1 MTRLGMV
8 LYHGIESGPQLR
20 EYATLAEAAG
30 YESLW
35 VTERYFHEETFAL
48 LGFLAA
54 STRTIKLGVGVT
66 NPYTRHPALLAMAS
80 ATLDRICGGRFLLG
94 LGRSERAVIQERMG
108 IPYGPPRA
116 TLAEAVGMIRALLA
130 GQRVNTTDGRLTLRD
145 ARLAITPI
153 QPALPIY
160 VAAIGPK
167 ALRLAGA
174 VADGV
179 LLNAYVPP
187 GYVRYAVQEVRDAAR
202 AAGRDPQAI
211 DIACMLIVRL
221 SNDLG
226 QMLPSLKQ
234 RLVRL
239 LEEPYVGEILL
250 DKGGF
255 DPAILRALRT
265 AVAQGRQAEATSLV
279 SEAMVEAFYLA
290 GTASQCR
297 ARLAE
302 YRAAGV
308 DLPLL
313 LPRLEEYQATVEALR
328 SGASAQA

>member
-1 MTRLGMV
+1 
-8 LYHGIESGPQLR
+8 
-20 EYATLAEAAG
+20 
-30 YESLW
+30 
-35 VTERYFHEETFAL
+35 
-48 LGFLAA
+48 
-54 STRTIKLGVGVT
+54 
-66 NPYTRHPALLAMAS
+66 
-80 ATLDRICGGRFLLG
+80 
-94 LGRSERAVIQERMG
+94 MG

-116 TLAEAVGMIRALLA
+116 TLEEAVGMIRALLA
-130 GQRVNTTDGRLTLRD
+130 GQRVTTTAGRLTLRD

-153 QPALPIY
+153 QHALHSY
-160 VAAIGPK
+160 VAAIGPQ

-187 GYVRYAVQEVRDAAR
+187 EYVRYAVHEVREAAR
-202 AAGRDPQAI
+202 TAGRDPQAI
-211 DIACMLIVRL
+211 DIACMLVVRL
-221 SNDLG
+221 TNDLG

-265 AVAQGRQAEATSLV
+265 AVAQGRQAEAARLV

-313 LPRLEEYQATVEALR
+313 LPRLEDYQATVEALR
-328 SGASAQA
+328 SGASPQA

>member
-1 MTRLGMV
+1 M
-8 LYHGIESGPQLR
+8 
-20 EYATLAEAAG
+20 
-30 YESLW
+30 
-35 VTERYFHEETFAL
+35 
-48 LGFLAA
+48 
-54 STRTIKLGVGVT
+54 
-66 NPYTRHPALLAMAS
+66 
-80 ATLDRICGGRFLLG
+80 
-94 LGRSERAVIQERMG
+94 
-108 IPYGPPRA
+108 
-116 TLAEAVGMIRALLA
+116 
-130 GQRVNTTDGRLTLRD
+130 
-145 ARLAITPI
+145 
-153 QPALPIY
+153 
-160 VAAIGPK
+160 AAIGPK

-187 GYVRYAVQEVRDAAR
+187 GYVRYAAQEVREAAR

-211 DIACMLIVRL
+211 DIACMLVVRL
-221 SNDLG
+221 TNDLG

-255 DPAILRALRT
+255 DPAMLGALRT
-265 AVAQGRQAEATSLV
+265 AAAQGRQAEATSLV

-313 LPRLEEYQATVEALR
+313 LPVWRIIKRLSRRCAVVRAHRLRAWSRNRSDVLLPNFLDSCKRTVYPRGSKVTRGSVFSTTLMSLR
-328 SGASAQA
+328 VTL

>member
-1 MTRLGMV
+1 M
-8 LYHGIESGPQLR
+8 
-20 EYATLAEAAG
+20 
-30 YESLW
+30 
-35 VTERYFHEETFAL
+35 
-48 LGFLAA
+48 
-54 STRTIKLGVGVT
+54 KLGVGVT

-80 ATLDRICGGRFLLG
+80 ATLDRICGGRFILG

-116 TLAEAVGMIRALLA
+116 TLAEAVGMIRALLT
-130 GQRVNTTDGRLTLRD
+130 GQRVTTTGRLTLRD

-153 QPALPIY
+153 QQALPIY

-167 ALRLAGA
+167 ALRLAGT

-187 GYVRYAVQEVRDAAR
+187 GYVRYAVQEVREAAR

-211 DIACMLIVRL
+211 DIACMLVVRL
-221 SNDLG
+221 TNDLG

-255 DPAILRALRT
+255 DLAILGALRT
-265 AVAQGRQAEATSLV
+265 AAAQGRQAEAVSLV

-297 ARLAE
+297 ERLAE
-302 YRAAGV
+302 YCAAGV

-313 LPRLEEYQATVEALR
+313 LPRLEDYQATVEALR
-328 SGASAQA
+328 SSASPQAVSAPADGLEPGAG

>member
-1 MTRLGMV
+1 
-8 LYHGIESGPQLR
+8 
-20 EYATLAEAAG
+20 
-30 YESLW
+30 
-35 VTERYFHEETFAL
+35 
-48 LGFLAA
+48 
-54 STRTIKLGVGVT
+54 
-66 NPYTRHPALLAMAS
+66 MAS

-108 IPYGPPRA
+108 IPYGPARA

-130 GQRVNTTDGRLTLRD
+130 GQRVNTTAGRLTLRD

-153 QPALPIY
+153 QHALPIY
-160 VAAIGPK
+160 VAAIGPQ

-187 GYVRYAVQEVRDAAR
+187 GYVRYAVQEVREAAR

-211 DIACMLIVRL
+211 DIACMLVVRL
-221 SNDLG
+221 TNDLG

-250 DKGGF
+250 DKGGGLIR
-255 DPAILRALRT
+255 PYL
-265 AVAQGRQAEATSLV
+265 GRCNCCGPGATGGSDE
-279 SEAMVEAFYLA
+279 SRE
-290 GTASQCR
+290 
-297 ARLAE
+297 
-302 YRAAGV
+302 
-308 DLPLL
+308 
-313 LPRLEEYQATVEALR
+313 
-328 SGASAQA
+328 

>member
-1 MTRLGMV
+1 MARLGMV
-8 LYHGIESGPQLR
+8 LYHSIESGPQLK
-20 EYATLAEAAG
+20 EYAALAEDNG

-116 TLAEAVGMIRALLA
+116 TLTEAVRMIRALLA
-130 GQRVNTTDGRLTLRD
+130 GERVNTTTGRLTLRD

-211 DIACMLIVRL
+211 DIACMLVVRL
-221 SNDLG
+221 TNDLG

-255 DPAILRALRT
+255 DPTMLGALRT
-265 AVAQGRQAEATSLV
+265 AVAQGRQAEAASLV

-290 GTASQCR
+290 GTAAQCR
-297 ARLAE
+297 TRVAE

-313 LPRLEEYQATVEALR
+313 LPRLEDYQATVEALR
-328 SGASAQA
+328 SGAGLQT

>member
-8 LYHGIESGPQLR
+8 LYHGIESGPQLK
-20 EYATLAEAAG
+20 EYAELAEAAG
-30 YESLW
+30 CESLW
-35 VTERYFHEETFAL
+35 VTERYFHEETFTL

-54 STRTIKLGVGVT
+54 VTRTIKLGVGVT

-80 ATLDRICGGRFLLG
+80 ATLDRLCGGRFILG
-94 LGRSERAVIQERMG
+94 LGRSEHAVIEQRMG

-116 TLAEAVGMIRALLA
+116 TLEEAVGMIRALLA
-130 GQRVNTTDGRLTLRD
+130 GQRVNTTGRLTLRD
-145 ARLAITPI
+145 ARLAITPV
-153 QPALPIY
+153 QRALPIY
-160 VAAIGPK
+160 VAAIGPR
-167 ALRLAGA
+167 ALRLAGR

-187 GYVRYAVQEVRDAAR
+187 AYVRYAVHEIRQAAQ

-221 SNDLG
+221 TNDLG
-226 QMLPSLKQ
+226 QMLPSLQQ

-250 DKGGF
+250 AKGGF
-255 DPAILRALRT
+255 DPALLEPLRA
-265 AVAQGRQAEATSLV
+265 AAAQGRQAEAASLV

-290 GTASQCR
+290 GTAAQCR

-313 LPRLEEYQATVEALR
+313 LPRLEDYQATVEALR
-328 SGASAQA
+328 GAGSPAA

>member
-1 MTRLGMV
+1 
-8 LYHGIESGPQLR
+8 
-20 EYATLAEAAG
+20 
-30 YESLW
+30 
-35 VTERYFHEETFAL
+35 
-48 LGFLAA
+48 
-54 STRTIKLGVGVT
+54 
-66 NPYTRHPALLAMAS
+66 MAS

-108 IPYGPPRA
+108 IPYGLPRA
-116 TLAEAVGMIRALLA
+116 TLEEAVGMIRALLA
-130 GQRVNTTDGRLTLRD
+130 GERVNTTAGRLTLHD

-221 SNDLG
+221 TNDLG

-255 DPAILRALRT
+255 DPAILETLRT
-265 AVAQGRQAEATSLV
+265 AAAQGRQAEAASLV

-313 LPRLEEYQATVEALR
+313 LPRLEDYQATVETLR
-328 SGASAQA
+328 SGMSPQA